1 MISNDLHLMKGA
13 TFHHQSKGR
22 ACHGPRKPLISPSI
36 NLKALIPDHVTCQNP
51 PPRELEASHV
61 DI

>member
-22 ACHGPRKPLISPSI
+22 AFGPRKPLISPSI